1 MRMAKTCGATRLVI
15 YRDSN
20 LVVQQAMRDCDAVPD
35 NMAAYQKLYITLEG
49 SFDGCEL
56 NYISRANNTEA
67 DELVNIGST
76 RAPVPPGV
84 FLESIIQRSIKTPVA
99 APEAVMD
106 SEDTTDPAQVASASP
121 SEGTSTSPPDN
132 SVPEELEGPT
142 WAKPFLRFIIEGT
155 LPQDVAEAR
164 RISRRSKA
172 FTVINRQLY
181 KCSITQILQKCIDEE
196 DGKALL
202 LEIHE
207 GTCGHHASSRVLVS
221 KAFRAGFYW
230 PTAMKNA
237 EEIVRRC
244 VACQKFANRP
254 HAPASEL
261 KTIPLSW
268 SFATWG
274 LDMVCPLK
282 KS

>member
-1 MRMAKTCGATRLVI
+1 M
-15 YRDSN
+15 
-20 LVVQQAMRDCDAVPD
+20 
-35 NMAAYQKLYITLEG
+35 
-49 SFDGCEL
+49 
-56 NYISRANNTEA
+56 
-67 DELVNIGST
+67 
-76 RAPVPPGV
+76 
-84 FLESIIQRSIKTPVA
+84 
-99 APEAVMD
+99 
-106 SEDTTDPAQVASASP
+106 
-121 SEGTSTSPPDN
+121 
-132 SVPEELEGPT
+132 
-142 WAKPFLRFIIEGT
+142 
-155 LPQDVAEAR
+155 AEAR

-181 KCSITQILQKCIDEE
+181 KRSIAQILQKCIDEE

-230 PTAMKNA
+230 PTSMKNA

-261 KTIPLSW
+261 KTITLSW
-268 SFATWG
+268 PFAT
-274 LDMVCPLK
+274 
-282 KS
+282 